1 MGRMDEIEEGEVI
14 NIKIIAK
21 NTKGEGIGRIG
32 ESFIFVKN
40 CDKIGKEYRVRI
52 IKKYR
57 TYAIAEPEDK
67 ESLMLEKEKENFKNE
82 NLQIK

>member
-21 NTKGEGIGRIG
+21 NTKGEGIGKIG
-32 ESFIFVKN
+32 ENFVFVKN
-40 CDKIGKEYRVRI
+40 CDKIGKEYKVKI

-57 TYAIAEPEDK
+57 TYAIAEAEDK
-67 ESLMLEKEKENFKNE
+67 EMIFEKEKESFKNQ
-82 NLQIK
+82 NLQI

>member
-1 MGRMDEIEEGEVI
+1 MEEIEEGEVV

-21 NTKGEGIGRIG
+21 NSKGEGIGKIG

-40 CDKIGKEYRVRI
+40 CNPKIGKEYRIRI

-57 TYAIAEPEDK
+57 TYAVAEPENGKGSLIEK
-67 ESLMLEKEKENFKNE
+67 ESFKND